1 MTWFTVTFRDVSVPV
16 SAAILG
22 RFRSIG
28 FWPTRAWNAF
38 GTRRRRASIRT
49 GTRRRASIRTR
60 ARKENTTSRNKRTWN
75 KWGTKYRMVIR
86 VVMSS
91 IFDRLLLSS
100 FSCNKKCHEKENQ
113 NQPRFSSGSTSALI
127 HADGNGNGNLSIIYL
142 RFRWRRIVSI
152 YSAGG
157 ENEGTLLIL
166 GLATKLNG
174 LCMGRFLVSIVVR

>member
-16 SAAILG
+16 SAALLG

-38 GTRRRRASIRT
+38 GTR
-49 GTRRRASIRTR
+49 RRRASIRTR

-127 HADGNGNGNLSIIYL
+127 HGDGNGNGNLSLNYI
-142 RFRWRRIVSI
+142 FAFSME
-152 YSAGG
+152 
-157 ENEGTLLIL
+157 ENCFNL
-166 GLATKLNG
+166 
-174 LCMGRFLVSIVVR
+174 